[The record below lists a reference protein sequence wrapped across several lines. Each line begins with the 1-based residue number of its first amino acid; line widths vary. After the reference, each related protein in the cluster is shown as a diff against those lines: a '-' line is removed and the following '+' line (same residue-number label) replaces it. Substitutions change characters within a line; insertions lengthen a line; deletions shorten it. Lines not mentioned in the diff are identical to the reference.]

1 MRLQLAMGG
10 AYAFFAIVITTSVAA
25 SLPPVPASVARGDD
39 DNLTY
44 LEATPARWSELA
56 ARGPAG
62 DAAWDK
68 AVVSGGHL
76 WAGMRSDDRMASFFF
91 RTDPHVPDPLIQ
103 SVQSPYD
110 GDLKD
115 EIKKWGY
122 NENDDVNAKIDK
134 ECDFEAYH
142 HLKRAFDDLGIKTAS
157 KANSGPNQCFEI
169 NHYDGPNVIRDEE
182 GKLPGMAD
190 QKYKDE
196 SCGKEYR
203 VSQNSYNVDESTAN
217 LIDYR

>member
-1 MRLQLAMGG
+1 MGLQLAIGSTC
-10 AYAFFAIVITTSVAA
+10 AFLALVITTSVAA
-25 SLPPVPASVARGDD
+25 SLPSLSAHVAAADD
-39 DNLTY
+39 ANLTC
-44 LEATPARWSELA
+44 LEVTLPRWSELT
-56 ARGPAG
+56 ARATAG
-62 DAAWDK
+62 YAAWDK

-76 WAGMRSDDRMASFFF
+76 WAGMRVDDRMASFFF

-115 EIKKWGY
+115 KLKQWGY
-122 NENDDVNAKIDK
+122 NENDDLNSKIDK
-134 ECDFEAYH
+134 ECDFDAYH
-142 HLKRAFDDLGIKTAS
+142 HIKRAFDDLGIKTAS
-157 KANSGPNQCFEI
+157 KANGGPNQCFQI

-182 GKLPGMAD
+182 GKYPGMAD

-203 VSQNSYNVDESTAN
+203 VSQTIAARRMYC
-217 LIDYR
+217 